1 MASVDLFGENKRSV
15 ASWRGAGG
23 GLPHRPPVDECI
35 YHYVHAGCSRQ
46 LSKMRDLSYVKA
58 PRRAPTRL
66 QFIYFWYRIGRA
78 GYKEL

>member
-35 YHYVHAGCSRQ
+35 YHYVHAGWPAAEQDEKSFLCEGTTTRANS
-46 LSKMRDLSYVKA
+46 LAVYLFLVSY
-58 PRRAPTRL
+58 R
-66 QFIYFWYRIGRA
+66 
-78 GYKEL
+78 